1 MKKIGIHISKA
12 SGEDI
17 MCIHDMAQV
26 VFRHTYREILSPEQM
41 EYMMDWMYSPAN
53 LQKQLDEGHVY
64 YIAYRD
70 GKPCG
75 YVSVQPEGIADDGR
89 LLFHLQKIYVL
100 PSEQGH
106 GLGRALFDRAVAHV
120 REAVLAREAAHV
132 QEVVHGR
139 EGVPAREVVHVRE
152 VAHVHEVAGGC
163 TEECVEGCG
172 ARIELNVNR
181 NNPSIGFYHHLGLRI
196 LRQGDFHI
204 GNGYYMNDYIMGL
217 EV

>member
-1 MKKIGIHISKA
+1 MNKIGIHISKA

-41 EYMMDWMYSPAN
+41 EYMMDLMYSPAN

-120 REAVLAREAAHV
+120 REAAR
-132 QEVVHGR
+132 R
-139 EGVPAREVVHVRE
+139 
-152 VAHVHEVAGGC
+152 C
-163 TEECVEGCG
+163 T

>member
-1 MKKIGIHISKA
+1 MKTCIEKA

-26 VFRHTYREILSPEQM
+26 VFRHTYRKILSPEQM

-70 GKPCG
+70 GKACG

-106 GLGRALFDRAVAHV
+106 GLGRALFARAVAHV
-120 REAVLAREAAHV
+120 RE
-132 QEVVHGR
+132 
-139 EGVPAREVVHVRE
+139 
-152 VAHVHEVAGGC
+152 VAGG
-163 TEECVEGCG
+163 CVEGCG

-181 NNPSIGFYHHLGLRI
+181 SNPSIGFYHHLGLRI

-204 GNGYYMNDYIMGL
+204 GKGYYMNDYIMGL

>member
-1 MKKIGIHISKA
+1 MNKIGIHISKA

-75 YVSVQPEGIADDGR
+75 YVSVQPEGIADDGS

-106 GLGRALFDRAVAHV
+106 GLGRALFERAVAHV
-120 REAVLAREAAHV
+120 REVAL
-132 QEVVHGR
+132 
-139 EGVPAREVVHVRE
+139 AREVVHAREVAYVRE
-152 VAHVHEVAGGC
+152 VAHMQKVTHAREVAGGC
-163 TEECVEGCG
+163 TEECVEGCVEGCG

-204 GNGYYMNDYIMGL
+204 GNGFYMNDYIMGL

>member
-1 MKKIGIHISKA
+1 
-12 SGEDI
+12 

-75 YVSVQPEGIADDGR
+75 YVSVQPEGISDDGR

-106 GLGRALFDRAVAHV
+106 GLGRALFDHAVAHV

-132 QEVVHGR
+132 Q
-139 EGVPAREVVHVRE
+139 
-152 VAHVHEVAGGC
+152 EVAGGC

-181 NNPSIGFYHHLGLRI
+181 NNPSIGFYHHLGLHI

>member
-1 MKKIGIHISKA
+1 MNKIGIHISKA
-12 SGEDI
+12 TGEDI

-75 YVSVQPEGIADDGR
+75 YVSVQPEGTTDNGR

-120 REAVLAREAAHV
+120 REAA
-132 QEVVHGR
+132 GR
-139 EGVPAREVVHVRE
+139 YK
-152 VAHVHEVAGGC
+152 
-163 TEECVEGCG
+163 

-204 GNGYYMNDYIMGL
+204 GNGFYMNDYIMGL

>member
-1 MKKIGIHISKA
+1 MNKIGIHISKA

-89 LLFHLQKIYVL
+89 LVFHLQKIYVL

-120 REAVLAREAAHV
+120 REAVLARE
-132 QEVVHGR
+132 
-139 EGVPAREVVHVRE
+139 VVHVRE
-152 VAHVHEVAGGC
+152 VAGGC
-163 TEECVEGCG
+163 TEGCG

-181 NNPSIGFYHHLGLRI
+181 SNPSIGFYHHLGLRI

-217 EV
+217 EL

>member
-1 MKKIGIHISKA
+1 MDKKIGIHISKA

-120 REAVLAREAAHV
+120 REAASR
-132 QEVVHGR
+132 
-139 EGVPAREVVHVRE
+139 
-152 VAHVHEVAGGC
+152 C
-163 TEECVEGCG
+163 K

-181 NNPSIGFYHHLGLRI
+181 NNPSIGFYHHLGLHI

-204 GNGYYMNDYIMGL
+204 GNGFYMNDYIMGL
-217 EV
+217 EI

>member
-1 MKKIGIHISKA
+1 MNKIGIHISKA

-41 EYMMDWMYSPAN
+41 EYMMEWMYSPAN

-70 GKPCG
+70 GKACG

-120 REAVLAREAAHV
+120 REAAE
-132 QEVVHGR
+132 GR
-139 EGVPAREVVHVRE
+139 E
-152 VAHVHEVAGGC
+152 
-163 TEECVEGCG
+163 

-217 EV
+217 EI

>member
-1 MKKIGIHISKA
+1 MNKIDIHISKA

-75 YVSVQPEGIADDGR
+75 YVSVQPEGTADDGR

-120 REAVLAREAAHV
+120 REAVLARE
-132 QEVVHGR
+132 
-139 EGVPAREVVHVRE
+139 VVHVR
-152 VAHVHEVAGGC
+152 EVAGGC
-163 TEECVEGCG
+163 TEECVEGCVEGCG

-181 NNPSIGFYHHLGLRI
+181 SNPSIGFYHHLGLHI

>member
-1 MKKIGIHISKA
+1 MEKCDTHISQA
-12 SGEDI
+12 SSEDI

-75 YVSVQPEGIADDGR
+75 YVSVQHEGIADDSR

-120 REAVLAREAAHV
+120 REAVLAREVVHAQEFAHV
-132 QEVVHGR
+132 Q
-139 EGVPAREVVHVRE
+139 
-152 VAHVHEVAGGC
+152 EVAGGC
-163 TEECVEGCG
+163 TEECVEGGVEGCVEGCG

-196 LRQGDFHI
+196 LRHGDFHI
-204 GNGYYMNDYIMGL
+204 GNGYYMNDYSMRL

>member
-1 MKKIGIHISKA
+1 
-12 SGEDI
+12 

-41 EYMMDWMYSPAN
+41 EYMMEWMYSPEN
-53 LQKQLDEGHVY
+53 LLKQLDEGHVY
-64 YIAYRD
+64 YIAYHD
-70 GKPCG
+70 GKACG
-75 YVSVQPEGIADDGR
+75 YVSVQHEGIADDGR

-120 REAVLAREAAHV
+120 QEIAHV
-132 QEVVHGR
+132 R
-139 EGVPAREVVHVRE
+139 EDVHVRE
-152 VAHVHEVAGGC
+152 STGGFEAVGGHEVVGERRSAGGHEASGRC
-163 TEECVEGCG
+163 K